1 VYQELLAVPVTQGN
15 RNLTTQLQDT
25 SFHVCV
31 CVCLSAGVYQELL
44 AVPVTQ
50 GQKSDKEKFA
60 GALYTTT
67 VEVSQAPHAV
77 DSCVLAAAKG
87 SVHDH
92 GFDRCSSV
100 SINCGL
106 IRLY

>member
-1 VYQELLAVPVTQGN
+1 VCQELLAVRVKQGN
-15 RNLTTQLQDT
+15 RNLTTRLQDT
-25 SFHVCV
+25 SFHV

-67 VEVSQAPHAV
+67 VEVSRASHAV

-87 SVHDH
+87 SVP
-92 GFDRCSSV
+92 
-100 SINCGL
+100 
-106 IRLY
+106 